1 LKKTFAAVVM
11 MAALVAASGCKKNA
25 EAPATTA
32 QTPSPS
38 QPAAPVANATI
49 DINTAGTVSGTV
61 KFPKKAPPRVEI
73 DMRQDPACG
82 LLGGTNMSEQ
92 YMVKDG
98 KLANVYVYV
107 KDGLGN
113 QVYPAP
119 TTAVTLDQKG
129 CKYVPHV
136 TAVMVGQPLQVNN
149 SDPTIHNVHTMPQD
163 GSPELNVSE
172 MPRTGT
178 TKQVFTAPQTMMPVR
193 CNNHPWMEAF
203 VNVAPN
209 PFFAVTDENG
219 HFEIHGLPPGTYTL
233 VAVHEELGQQQT
245 QVTVTS
251 KQPAKAD
258 FTFGA
263 GNAGG
268 Q

>member
-1 LKKTFAAVVM
+1 MA
-11 MAALVAASGCKKNA
+11 MAALVAASGCKKSETTPETTA
-25 EAPATTA
+25 ATPAT
-32 QTPSPS
+32 S
-38 QPAAPVANATI
+38 QPAVPVANATI
-49 DINTAGTVSGTV
+49 DLNTAGTVSGTV
-61 KFPKKAPPRVEI
+61 KFAKKAPQRVEI

-82 LLGGTNMSEQ
+82 LTGGTNMSEQ

-98 KLANVYVYV
+98 KLGNVYVYV

-113 QVYPAP
+113 QVFPAP

-136 TAVMVGQPLQVNN
+136 IAVMAGQPLQVIN
-149 SDPTIHNVHTMPQD
+149 SDPTIHNVHTMPTD
-163 GSPELNVSE
+163 GSPELNISE
-172 MPRTGT
+172 MPKTGT
-178 TKQVFTAPQTMMPVR
+178 TKQVFTNPMTMMPVR
-193 CNNHPWMEAF
+193 CNNHPWMEAL

-209 PFFAVTDENG
+209 PFFAVSDENG

-233 VAVHEELGQQQT
+233 VAVHEELGQQTT
-245 QVTVTS
+245 QVTVAS
-251 KQPAKAD
+251 KQTAKAD

-263 GNAGG
+263 GNSGG